1 MKEHSYLPS
10 FPEKT
15 VRDIAESIAT
25 AVGDEIVED
34 VQSKRL
40 VTQNGTSGRIWD
52 IIHTNLFNVFKD
64 STITARPSRRG
75 IWEFL
80 PFFDK
85 QTGVLYCCMKEK
97 NFKRLTKMET
107 SKRNSHYLAAIAHSF
122 NSDLPDFEQQL
133 CLFPREYSFDER
145 AISQVIGQIMSD
157 LGIPA
162 SIVQRHGVILF
173 QNESGQLVSLR
184 CCAINNSFKIVDS
197 QNWSEFIPVMDSVVV
212 ETNLDPHDPH
222 NNPTQHLSLSKKA
235 TDRIGQKQSITPL
248 SNESDS
254 IKKNDNK

>member
-1 MKEHSYLPS
+1 MKEHSYLPD

-40 VTQNGTSGRIWD
+40 ITQNGTSGRIWD
-52 IIHTNLFNVFKD
+52 IIHTNLFNVFRD

-97 NFKRLTKMET
+97 NFKRLIKMET
-107 SKRNSHYLAAIAHSF
+107 RKRNNHYLAAIAHSF
-122 NSDLPDFEQQL
+122 NNDLPNFDQQS
-133 CLFPREYSFDER
+133 LFPSEDSFDER

-162 SIVQRHGVILF
+162 SIVRRHGVILF
-173 QNESGQLVSLR
+173 QNESGQLLSLR
-184 CCAINNSFKIVDS
+184 CCAINSSFKIVDS
-197 QNWSEFIPVMDSVVV
+197 QNWSEFIPVTDSVVV
-212 ETNLDPHDPH
+212 ESNLDPHDPH

-235 TDRIGQKQSITPL
+235 TDRIGQKQSTIPL
-248 SNESDS
+248 SSDS
-254 IKKNDNK
+254 VKKNDNK

>member
-1 MKEHSYLPS
+1 MKGHSYLPS
-10 FPEKT
+10 LPENT
-15 VRDIAESIAT
+15 VRNIAESIAT
-25 AVGDEIVED
+25 AVGDEIVAD

-40 VTQNGTSGRIWD
+40 ITQNGTNGRIWD
-52 IIHTNLFNVFKD
+52 IIHTNLFNVFRD

-97 NFKRLTKMET
+97 NFKRLSKMET
-107 SKRNSHYLAAIAHSF
+107 NKRNNHYLAAIAYSF

-133 CLFPREYSFDER
+133 SLFPREDSFDER
-145 AISQVIGQIMSD
+145 AISQVIGQILSD
-157 LGIPA
+157 LSIPA
-162 SIVQRHGVILF
+162 SIVRRHGLILF
-173 QNESGQLVSLR
+173 QNELGQLLSLH
-184 CCAINNSFKIVDS
+184 CCAINSSFKIVDS

-222 NNPTQHLSLSKKA
+222 NNPTHHLSLSKKA
-235 TDRIGQKQSITPL
+235 TNRIGRESSILPL
-248 SNESDS
+248 SSDS
-254 IKKNDNK
+254 VKKNDNK